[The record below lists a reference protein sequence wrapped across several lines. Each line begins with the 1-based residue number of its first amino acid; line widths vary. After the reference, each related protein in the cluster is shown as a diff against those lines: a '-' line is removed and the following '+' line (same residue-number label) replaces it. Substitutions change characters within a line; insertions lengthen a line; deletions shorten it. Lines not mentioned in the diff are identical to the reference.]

1 MANGFMVVSD
11 KNWER
16 ATPEERDWM
25 IYNTLQ
31 SVNSRLK
38 SLEERKLF
46 DRTCSFLGGI
56 IGGVAAMFGM
66 RLIK

>member
-1 MANGFMVVSD
+1 MANGFIVVND
-11 KNWER
+11 KNWEN
-16 ATPEERDWM
+16 ATPEQRDWM
-25 IYNTLQ
+25 MFNTLQ
-31 SVNSRLK
+31 SVDARLK

-66 RLIK
+66 RMIK